1 MVIHGRCG
9 VCFGRQVSF
18 PEPGPLG
25 MEIDDNFRVLKVEKL
40 SLAANQEIKEGM
52 VLKGFQDIRLYV
64 RSNAA
69 CALFLRIPLSL

>member
-25 MEIDDNFRVLKVEKL
+25 MEIDDNFRVLKVEKH

-52 VLKGFQDIRLYV
+52 VLKGFQDI
-64 RSNAA
+64 
-69 CALFLRIPLSL
+69 CAQQRRMRTCLTIPLSL

>member
-9 VCFGRQVSF
+9 VCLGRQVSF

-25 MEIDDNFRVLKVEKL
+25 MEIDDNFRVLKVEKH

-52 VLKGFQDIRLYV
+52 VLKGFQDI
-64 RSNAA
+64 
-69 CALFLRIPLSL
+69 CAQQRRMRTLLRIPLSL

>member
-1 MVIHGRCG
+1 MVIRGRCG

-25 MEIDDNFRVLKVEKL
+25 MEIDDNFRVLKVEKH

-52 VLKGFQDIRLYV
+52 VLKGFQDI
-64 RSNAA
+64 
-69 CALFLRIPLSL
+69 CAQQRRMRTLLRIPLSL